1 MIQKP
6 VLHLL
11 LEGASGQYWSC
22 GIACLREAT
31 PIVWKTCSGWWDKRD
46 GPVSSEREGV
56 CLQAQPLPDR
66 QTAYPSQRFQMV
78 MKVVRRLPS
87 IAPIPNIP
95 RFMRSLVC
103 TFWLPTRAGSI
114 EPSARF
120 LKRAVK
126 WHGYRGIQVKWVQ
139 ADNSSEFTS
148 CFQTDEQDH
157 LSLLE
162 EAIAN
167 LDIYHRLIRPDT
179 PSLNGKVVHS
189 HKKKRSIFSRH
200 SFLSMTL

>member
-11 LEGASGQYWSC
+11 LEGAPGQDWSC
-22 GIACLREAT
+22 GIACLRKAT
-31 PIVWKTCSGWWDKRD
+31 PIVWKTCSGWWDKRG
-46 GPVSSEREGV
+46 GPVFTEREGV

-95 RFMRSLVC
+95 RLMRSLVC
-103 TFWLPTRAGSI
+103 TFWLHTRAGSI
-114 EPSARF
+114 ESSARF

-157 LSLLE
+157 LSLLK

-167 LDIYHRLIRPDT
+167 LDI
-179 PSLNGKVVHS
+179 
-189 HKKKRSIFSRH
+189 
-200 SFLSMTL
+200 